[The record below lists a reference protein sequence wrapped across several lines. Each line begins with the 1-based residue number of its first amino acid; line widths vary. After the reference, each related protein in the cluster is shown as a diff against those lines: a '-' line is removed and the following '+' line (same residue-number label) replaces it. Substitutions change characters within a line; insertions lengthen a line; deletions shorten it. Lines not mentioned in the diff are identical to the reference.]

1 MNDEKVVLVT
11 LDDENKRIDVFLSA
25 LLEPLTRNHIKKMI
39 DEKLVKVNDKVAKAS
54 YRLRIGDKI
63 TYTLLET
70 APLDIKKEDV
80 KLDIIYEDKD
90 LIVINKPINMTVHPH
105 PGHYEGTL
113 VNALLAHCTDLSGI
127 NGVERPGIVHRLDKL
142 TSGLMVVAKNDYT
155 HNFLAREFS
164 ERKVEKHYI
173 ALIVGNIKEDAGE
186 IRFPLGRSKTH
197 RLKMTVDKE
206 NGKEAITKFKVLR
219 RYVGYTLVEV
229 NLITGRTHQIRV
241 HFAAINHPVVGDM
254 LYGKGRQEIY
264 KEGQLLHANFLGFTH
279 PRTKK
284 WVAFSCDLPAHFKEV
299 LSKLDVY

>member
-25 LLEPLTRNHIKKMI
+25 LLAPLTRNHIQKMI

-54 YRLRIGDKI
+54 YRLKDGDKV

-173 ALIVGNIKEDAGE
+173 ALVVGNIKEEAGE

-197 RLKMTVDKE
+197 RLKMAVDKE

-264 KEGQLLHANFLGFTH
+264 KDGQLLHANFLGFTH

-284 WVAFSCDLPAHFKEV
+284 WVTFSCDLPKHFKEV